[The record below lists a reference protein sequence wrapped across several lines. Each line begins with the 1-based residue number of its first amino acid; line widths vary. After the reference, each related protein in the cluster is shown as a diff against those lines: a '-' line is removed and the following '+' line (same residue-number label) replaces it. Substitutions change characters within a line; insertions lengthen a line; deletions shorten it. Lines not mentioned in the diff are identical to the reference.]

1 MAARRNRIVG
11 IATLSVVGVLVVSLW
26 IAYYFGLIL
35 LHPTVRGAQP
45 LALPSNA
52 VRVLATNLTAP
63 WGIAFLPDHS
73 ALVTERDTARILSVR
88 PDGTVTEVQRL
99 AEVRPDGEGGL
110 LGIAVSP
117 SYSSDHWVYVYFT
130 SDVDNRVARLHLG
143 GPPEPIL
150 TGIPKGTNHDGG
162 RIAFGPDGML
172 YVGTGDAG
180 DSGGAQNLSY
190 LGGKILRI
198 TPDGNP
204 APGNPFPGSPVWSYG
219 HRNVQGLAWDRT
231 GRMFAT
237 EFGQNRY
244 DELNLIQAGHDY
256 GWPDVE
262 GVGSDDRYT
271 NPVATWATS
280 DASPS
285 GLAIVGDHAF
295 LACLRGQRL
304 YEIGLDGSDPRIL
317 LNASYGRLRAVAE
330 APDGSL
336 WILTSNRDGR
346 GAPVAADDRIVR
358 LSLAAAA
365 WPGPPLT
372 AGPTPPNPA

>member
-1 MAARRNRIVG
+1 MRRRSRLVG
-11 IATLSVVGVLVVSLW
+11 TITVVTVGVSVAALW
-26 IAYYFGLIL
+26 IAYAFGLIFVD
-35 LHPTVRGAQP
+35 PTVRGAQP
-45 LALPSNA
+45 LTLPSNS
-52 VRVLATNLTAP
+52 VRTIASHLTAP

-99 AEVRPDGEGGL
+99 AEVHPDGEAGL

-117 SYSSDHWVYVYFT
+117 EYSSDHWVYIYYT

-143 GPPEPIL
+143 EPPEPIL
-150 TGIPKGTNHDGG
+150 TGIPRGTNHDGG

-180 DSGGAQNLSY
+180 DRGGAQNLSY

-198 TPDGNP
+198 TPDGQP
-204 APGNPFPGSPVWSYG
+204 APGNPFPNSPVYSYG
-219 HRNVQGLAWDRT
+219 HRNVQGLAWDSS
-231 GRMFAT
+231 GRLFAS

-244 DELNLIQAGHDY
+244 DELNLIQPGHDY
-256 GWPDVE
+256 GWPDEE
-262 GVGSDDRYT
+262 GMGSDDRYT

-285 GLAIVGDHAF
+285 GIAIIGDRVF
-295 LACLRGQRL
+295 MACLRGQRL
-304 YEIGLDGSDPRIL
+304 YDIGLDGSDPRIL
-317 LNASYGRLRAVAE
+317 LKGEYGRLRAVTV

-346 GAPVAADDRIVR
+346 GSPVASDDRILR
-358 LSLAAAA
+358 LSVAAA
-365 WPGPPLT
+365 T
-372 AGPTPPNPA
+372 